1 VPPLRLHA
9 LTTATKET
17 ARGNRNREEPSSEIL
32 HIKHVK
38 THDATLTNAAEF
50 PSSTTASRNESE
62 KGTREDLNGSWG
74 GRVESI
80 EPAQGKEATKGFGWS
95 ETLHGGDTA
104 GSLLVASRE
113 CSILSPKD
121 PCPDVYLENIKP
133 ATEAARPEIAAI
145 RCSDGGLVGAREYCR
160 VDGSLSVHESSSG
173 KFEGDLFALGSSS
186 GDSSG
191 TSSVIIGRELPTS
204 SGVAN
209 LMHKAYQH
217 LKNKTGLYLPSHDKH
232 SLKEPLDEESHF
244 EWYVEDLCMLASN
257 PDVLYSDLV
266 CALQFL
272 VSKVARRRFEKMC
285 VEGRG
290 PSGGTVHPLHGRS
303 FPQCAG
309 W

>member
-1 VPPLRLHA
+1 MRVYQGPPLRLHA
-9 LTTATKET
+9 LTNATKET
-17 ARGNRNREEPSSEIL
+17 AGGDRNREEPSSEIL

-74 GRVESI
+74 GRVESL

-95 ETLHGGDTA
+95 ETLHGSEAA

-121 PCPDVYLENIKP
+121 PFPDVYLENIKP
-133 ATEAARPEIAAI
+133 ATEAARAEIAAI
-145 RCSDGGLVGAREYCR
+145 RCSDGVTEYFR
-160 VDGSLSVHESSSG
+160 VDCSLSVHESSKG
-173 KFEGDLFALGSSS
+173 KFEGVLIALGSSS

-191 TSSVIIGRELPTS
+191 TASVIIGREPPTS

-217 LKNKTGLYLPSHDKH
+217 LKNRTGLYLPSHDKH
-232 SLKEPLDEESHF
+232 GLQDEEPHF
-244 EWYVEDLCMLASN
+244 ERYVTDLCMLASN
-257 PDVLYSDLV
+257 PEVLYSDLV
-266 CALQFL
+266 CALQLL
-272 VSKVARRRFEKMC
+272 VSKVARCRFQKMF
-285 VEGRG
+285 VEGQGYSRG
-290 PSGGTVHPLHGRS
+290 TGHGRS
-303 FPQCAG
+303 FPQCAQCG
-309 W
+309 RW